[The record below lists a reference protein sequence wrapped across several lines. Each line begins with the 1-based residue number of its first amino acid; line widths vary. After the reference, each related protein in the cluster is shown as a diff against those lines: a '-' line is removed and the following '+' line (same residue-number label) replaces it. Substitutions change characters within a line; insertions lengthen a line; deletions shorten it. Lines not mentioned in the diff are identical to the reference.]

1 MARKRRMMIL
11 TEGRLGVFTSKTA
24 TCLVRYCQHEVA
36 CILDSQAARNGKP
49 LEEMIGVGAGLPI
62 VSSVAEGLKH
72 KPTQLVIGI
81 APVGGALPASWRN
94 IILQCIAAGLD
105 IVSGLHHLLAKDA
118 EFSAAAKRK
127 EVRIWDVR
135 ESPAE
140 ITVAQDRL
148 RDLPQ
153 RRIALVGSDC
163 NMGKMVTSVELDR
176 GLQAAGYDSE
186 FIATGQTGIMI
197 AGSGI
202 AIDHVISDFVNGAIE
217 QLCWERRKR
226 QVVIVEG
233 QGSVYHPAYSGVTV
247 GMLHGSMP
255 HAIVYQHV
263 PTRTH
268 ILHYEK
274 FRLLPVKRGIQ
285 LVEALTAPL
294 YPAKVIAISLNTFG
308 MTPDAAERAAKK
320 LEDETGLPTEDPI
333 RDGSHKLVR
342 AAVKALKLKKP
353 SGRLKPCV

>member
-11 TEGRLGVFTSKTA
+11 TEGRLGIFTAKTA
-24 TCLVRYCQHEVA
+24 TCLVRYCADEVA
-36 CILDSQAARNGKP
+36 CILDSKAARAGKP
-49 LEEMIGVGAGLPI
+49 LEELIGVGAGLPI
-62 VSSVAEGLKH
+62 VSTVAEGLTH

-81 APVGGALPASWRN
+81 APVGGALPASWRK
-94 IILQCIAAGLD
+94 IILQCIDAGMD
-105 IVSGLHHLLAKDA
+105 VVSGLHHILGEDEEFAK
-118 EFSAAAKRK
+118 AAKRRK
-127 EVRIWDVR
+127 VRIWDVR
-135 ESPAE
+135 ESPADVS
-140 ITVAQDRL
+140 VAQDRL

-176 GLQAAGYDSE
+176 GLRAAGYDSE

-263 PTRTH
+263 PNRTH
-268 ILHYEK
+268 IYHYEK
-274 FRLLPVKRGIQ
+274 FPLMPVKAGIQ
-285 LVEALTAPL
+285 LVEALTAAI
-294 YPAKVIAISLNTFG
+294 YPSKVIAVSLNTFG
-308 MTPDAAERAAKK
+308 MTDADADRAAKK
-320 LEDETGLPTEDPI
+320 LEDETGLPAEDPI
-333 RDGSHKLVR
+333 RHGSAKLVR
-342 AAVKALKLKKP
+342 AAADAL
-353 SGRLKPCV
+353 GLKPAQKRARASR